1 MLEVVFSIF
10 VLCLSI
16 VGIIEIF
23 KIISISFFCQKE
35 FDENIVTLIPVYGH
49 REEIEMTLRNA
60 ITNAKWFGCTKNRQI
75 ICLNL
80 GSDAETYK
88 ICKIFSEEYDS
99 IELYSLEEFDSVMRQ
114 SSVQVG

>member
-1 MLEVVFSIF
+1 MVWM
-10 VLCLSI
+10 
-16 VGIIEIF
+16 
-23 KIISISFFCQKE
+23 
-35 FDENIVTLIPVYGH
+35 H
-49 REEIEMTLRNA
+49 
-60 ITNAKWFGCTKNRQI
+60 KNRQI

-80 GSDAETYK
+80 GADAETYK

>member
-60 ITNAKWFGCTKNRQI
+60 ITNAKSKQQ
-75 ICLNL
+75 
-80 GSDAETYK
+80 AQ
-88 ICKIFSEEYDS
+88 SE
-99 IELYSLEEFDSVMRQ
+99 IERLHNKHVVGYSNKK
-114 SSVQVG
+114 